1 MRFLIVML
9 LAALVAAGRAYMRRY
24 RYRSPRR
31 TPRDFEWG
39 QAIRRMGAWR
49 AGATV

>member
-1 MRFLIVML
+1 ML
-9 LAALVAAGRAYMRRY
+9 PAVLVAAGRAYVRRY
-24 RYRSPRR
+24 GYRSPRR

-39 QAIRRMGAWR
+39 RAIQRMGAWR